1 MRLLSLPGKAERGL
15 DRKARKRGGEAT
27 QRGFSHEQVP
37 VLVARDRASVMMDCV
52 LKAMDMA
59 TLFVALK
66 PFLTK
71 DVVPTAARL
80 LVGAA
85 RKLGIEHHAVN
96 LSAGIRV
103 DGAWHV
109 QNVNA

>member
-1 MRLLSLPGKAERGL
+1 
-15 DRKARKRGGEAT
+15 
-27 QRGFSHEQVP
+27 
-37 VLVARDRASVMMDCV
+37 MMDCV